1 MRPSKMPNASHTS
14 SNASP
19 TTLREPGRA
28 PYLLIILYILMLIS
42 ILMLTTS
49 KSQRASCPY
58 GASTLTSL
66 LSTSATT
73 APRGEDRAW
82 LGDLSAGTQAFFT
95 SAILARRN
103 AADEQE
109 GEEEEEQLKNAHAG
123 LREYWE
129 R

>member
-1 MRPSKMPNASHTS
+1 MPNASHTS

-28 PYLLIILYILMLIS
+28 PRLLIILYILMLIS

-49 KSQRASCPY
+49 KSRRAACPY

-66 LSTSATT
+66 LSTAATT
-73 APRGEDRAW
+73 APKGEDRAW
-82 LGDLSAGTQAFFT
+82 LGDLPAGTQAFFT
-95 SAILARRN
+95 STILARRN
-103 AADEQE
+103 AADN
-109 GEEEEEQLKNAHAG
+109 EEEEDQLKNAHAG